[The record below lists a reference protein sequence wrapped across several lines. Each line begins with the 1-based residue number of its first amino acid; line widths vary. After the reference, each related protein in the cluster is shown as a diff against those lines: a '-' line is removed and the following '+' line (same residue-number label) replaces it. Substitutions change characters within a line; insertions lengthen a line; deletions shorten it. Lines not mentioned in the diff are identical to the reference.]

1 MLPGVRVVRNK
12 FSSSIF
18 GRSAP
23 ICEMSEFRQHTGG
36 RQPDL
41 FHDRLGQWIA
51 VLATLLLHTG
61 PGHAQSVNRFTPL
74 RSADRIAIVAPHPDD
89 EVLGTSGLI
98 QQALTVGAQV
108 KVIYLTN
115 GDHNQAAFRRY
126 SQRQNLP
133 ANNPLSL
140 GERRRTEAV
149 SAMQLLGLTTND
161 LVFLGYPDWW
171 TLRLWQDYWEEENG
185 ALYNNATGSTDVPY
199 SGDYSYHHPYRAHCV
214 TADLCAVLREF
225 KPTRVIVT
233 HPCDTNPDHR
243 AAANFVQLAL
253 LQLDPEKIRPT
264 LDFFIVHFGNWP
276 TPFQFCPTVR
286 LEPPASLRADN
297 DWSSLPLTRQ
307 QVHRKHQATLSN
319 LTQIATEAH
328 FLEAFTRANE
338 VFAASREPVIPQ
350 LTAQAELDWTKATHL
365 RALSVLPSE
374 CGHDPTG
381 IAALPAAAAARDLK
395 CLHFLQQDEALIAQ
409 VELIN
414 IVGQPAGVR
423 LYLFGYKQ
431 GVDFAEL
438 PKVQITINPAGHPSV
453 LVNLEAVEDS
463 GVTITNVGAQIILR
477 VPLQLLGG
485 SDLDHLFVA
494 ARAHLGAAIANDI
507 AWHLLRFEVAAKS
520 LSPLAE

>member
-1 MLPGVRVVRNK
+1 VVRNN
-12 FSSSIF
+12 FFSSIF
-18 GRSAP
+18 RRSAP
-23 ICEMSEFRQHTGG
+23 ISRAGEFRQHTGG
-36 RQPDL
+36 RQPGP
-41 FHDRLGQWIA
+41 FHGRLCPWIA
-51 VLATLLLHTG
+51 VLAPLLLHAE
-61 PGHAQSVNRFTPL
+61 PGHAQSVNRFPPL
-74 RSADRIAIVAPHPDD
+74 RSEDRIAIVAPHPDD

-98 QQALTVGAQV
+98 QQALAVGAQV

-115 GDHNQAAFRRY
+115 GDHNQVAFRRY
-126 SQRQNLP
+126 SQRHHLP
-133 ANNPLSL
+133 ADPLAL
-140 GERRRTEAV
+140 GKHRRTEAV
-149 SAMQLLGLTTND
+149 SAMQVLGLATND

-171 TLRLWQDYWEEENG
+171 TLRLWQNYWEEENG

-199 SGDYSYHHPYRAHCV
+199 PLNYSYHHPYRADCV
-214 TADLCAVLREF
+214 TEDLCAVLREF
-225 KPTRVIVT
+225 KPTRVLVT

-276 TPFQFCPTVR
+276 TPFQYCPTAR

-297 DWSSLPLTRQ
+297 DWSSLPLTLE
-307 QVHRKHQATLSN
+307 QVDRKHQATLSN

-328 FLEAFTRANE
+328 FLESFARANE
-338 VFAASREPVIPQ
+338 VFAAGRAPVIPQ
-350 LTAQAELDWTKATHL
+350 LPAQAELDWTKATHL

-381 IAALPAAAAARDLK
+381 IAALPAAVVARDLK
-395 CLHFLQQDEALIAQ
+395 CIDFLQQDEALIAQ
-409 VELIN
+409 VELKN
-414 IVGQPAGVR
+414 TASQPAGVR
-423 LYLFGYKQ
+423 LFLFGYKQ

-438 PKVQITINPAGHPSV
+438 PKIQITINPAGHPSV

-463 GVTITNVGAQIILR
+463 GVTITHVGAQIILR

-494 ARAHLGAAIANDI
+494 ARAYLGAAVANDI
-507 AWHLLRFEVAAKS
+507 AWHLLRFEAASKS
-520 LSPLAE
+520 